1 MSSLDDEFPGQDD
14 AIAGLTQTN
23 PRFAALAAREHA
35 LSREIA
41 HVERAG
47 AIGDDQ
53 LKALKVERL
62 GLLDEMSLILRGGEN
77 APSQARKDG
86 RA

>member
-1 MSSLDDEFPGQDD
+1 MNELEDEFPGQ
-14 AIAGLTQTN
+14 AETFARLKRTN

-35 LSREIA
+35 LMREIR

-47 AIGDDQ
+47 AVSDDQ

-62 GLLDEMSLILRGGEN
+62 GLLDEIGLILRGGEN

-86 RA
+86 RP